1 MAIFIQYLVI
11 QKCQNAWPSIGS
23 IWQNFR
29 KIRTFKSLKIIRAR
43 SQTAV
48 GFKMAPGVWFPEID
62 TRPSSNSSLYGTIFL
77 IKIII

>member
-48 GFKMAPGVWFPEID
+48 GFKMAPGV
-62 TRPSSNSSLYGTIFL
+62 
-77 IKIII
+77 